1 MKNFLCIIPIRAGS
15 SAIKNKNIKLIN
27 GKPLAY
33 YAIKKAY
40 ESNVFGKIIVA
51 TDSQRYIKILKKFLP
66 NKKIHFFNRSQKSA
80 TNKAKSEIVLNEV
93 ITKYEN
99 FQYICMIQVTSPFL
113 SSRHII
119 EAKKKFLKS
128 KFDSLFSC
136 YISHEWLW
144 KQDKNRLNSLNYNYE
159 KRPQRQNFNK
169 VIFEN
174 GALYF
179 FKRNG
184 FIKHKNRLFR
194 KIGFYEMSKKDS
206 LDINFPSD
214 LNYLKKK

>member
-15 SAIKNKNIKLIN
+15 SAIKNKNIKFIN

-66 NKKIHFFNRSQKSA
+66 NKKIHFFNRSRKSA

-119 EAKKKFLKS
+119 EAKKK
-128 KFDSLFSC
+128 
-136 YISHEWLW
+136 
-144 KQDKNRLNSLNYNYE
+144 
-159 KRPQRQNFNK
+159 
-169 VIFEN
+169 IFE
-174 GALYF
+174 
-179 FKRNG
+179 
-184 FIKHKNRLFR
+184 IK
-194 KIGFYEMSKKDS
+194 I
-206 LDINFPSD
+206 
-214 LNYLKKK
+214 